1 VIAHNEHVAD
11 VDWDGWL
18 DRLIEDAAARPPVD
32 VRAYLITEIS
42 RAMAGGDVLRG
53 GDADELAQIA
63 VDTMIESARKMGIR
77 PS

>member
-1 VIAHNEHVAD
+1 MAHNGHVAD

-18 DRLIEDAAARPPVD
+18 DRLIEDAAGRQVTD

-42 RAMAGGDVLRG
+42 RAMAGRDALRT
-53 GDADELAQIA
+53 GDAYQLAQIA
-63 VDTMIESARKMGIR
+63 VDVMIASARRMGIR